1 MAGTKGNS
9 GRKKGSKYP
18 CKKNTV
24 LSSADGRKV
33 EKKADEKST
42 SESSIIRQC
51 VEYSID
57 KIK

>member
-1 MAGTKGNS
+1 MSGTKGNS

-24 LSSADGRKV
+24 LSREDGKKV
-33 EKKADEKST
+33 EKKADENST

-51 VEYSID
+51 VENSID